1 MDVQELSR
9 RLENLEYKVLQ
20 VETKADVLNRTAIQ
34 KGDKIKVVYPHLG
47 IQGEYL
53 VEKIDNGVL
62 ELVAEET
69 MKKIQE

>member
-1 MDVQELSR
+1 MGI
-9 RLENLEYKVLQ
+9 RLENLEHKVLQ
-20 VETKADVLNRTAIQ
+20 VETKVDVIGRTTIQ
-34 KGDKIKVVYPHLG
+34 KGDKVKVVYPHLG

-53 VEKIDNGVL
+53 VKKIDNGVM

>member
-1 MDVQELSR
+1 MDIQELSR
-9 RLENLEYKVLQ
+9 RLENLEHKVLQ
-20 VETKADVLNRTAIQ
+20 VDALSRTVIQ
-34 KGDKIKVVYPHLG
+34 KGDKIKVAYPHLG

>member
-1 MDVQELSR
+1 MDIQGLSR
-9 RLENLEYKVLQ
+9 RLESLERKVLL
-20 VETKADVLNRTAIQ
+20 VDAKTDVLSQTVIQ

-62 ELVAEET
+62 ELVAKET

>member
-1 MDVQELSR
+1 MDIQKLSTQLKR
-9 RLENLEYKVLQ
+9 IESKVNQ
-20 VETKADVLNRTAIQ
+20 VGIMIDTLKQISLK
-34 KGDKIKVVYPHLG
+34 KGDKVKVVYPHLG

-53 VEKIDNGVL
+53 VEKIDNGVM

>member
-1 MDVQELSR
+1 MGIQELSR
-9 RLENLEYKVLQ
+9 RLESLERKVLL
-20 VETKADVLNRTAIQ
+20 VDAKTDVLGQNVIR

>member
-1 MDVQELSR
+1 MDVQELSS
-9 RLENLEYKVLQ
+9 RLEKLERKVLQ
-20 VETKADVLNRTAIQ
+20 VETNANALKQTSIQ
-34 KGDKIKVVYPHLG
+34 KGSKVKVVYPHLG

-53 VEKIDNGVL
+53 VEKIDNGVM